1 MANFSR
7 KSFKN
12 WTKNKASLDI
22 SLKTE
27 FEELTN
33 CFKWNS
39 KETPQI
45 GAAFDSDKFTLPKPF
60 PWCQKNLA
68 GLITG
73 GYFLPVEERNILLTG
88 NPRLKFDTYI
98 LVYSLWKQQL
108 ILQNFQRI
116 LQFEQEPLPAPEPLA
131 NPAPDVSA
139 KRLQLIKRILRPPR
153 SQ

>member
-98 LVYSLWKQQL
+98 LVYSSGNSSSFCRISSASYSLNKNLFQH
-108 ILQNFQRI
+108 QNH
-116 LQFEQEPLPAPEPLA
+116 
-131 NPAPDVSA
+131 
-139 KRLQLIKRILRPPR
+139 
-153 SQ
+153 